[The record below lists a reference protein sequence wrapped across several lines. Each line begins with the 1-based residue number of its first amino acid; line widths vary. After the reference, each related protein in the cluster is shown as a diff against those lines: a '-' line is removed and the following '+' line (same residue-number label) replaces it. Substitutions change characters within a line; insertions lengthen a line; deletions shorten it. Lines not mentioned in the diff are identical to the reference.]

1 MEFYRDPFTIFFS
14 LFLYLTSND
23 LDIRSVHLIF
33 FVGRLFPKVSN
44 FSASTICL
52 YEDVRDT
59 ALSWIL
65 TFDIFN
71 LSLVIF
77 IR

>member
-33 FVGRLFPKVSN
+33 FVGGFFRKVSN
-44 FSASTICL
+44 FSASICL
-52 YEDVRDT
+52 YEYVRTT
-59 ALSWIL
+59 ALL
-65 TFDIFN
+65 
-71 LSLVIF
+71 L
-77 IR
+77 